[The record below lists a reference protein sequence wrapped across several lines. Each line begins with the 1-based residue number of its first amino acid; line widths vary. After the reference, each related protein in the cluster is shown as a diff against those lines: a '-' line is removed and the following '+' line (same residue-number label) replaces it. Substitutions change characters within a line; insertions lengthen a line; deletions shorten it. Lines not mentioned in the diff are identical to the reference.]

1 MKAVIFQHMVSAGPG
16 SFTRILKECGYEVEV
31 VRTSYTDISAFD
43 ALAPDLLIV
52 MGGAVGVYQ
61 CDNYPFLHDEM
72 RIIRTRVEAGKP
84 YLGICLGA
92 QLLAQ
97 AMGGHV
103 YKGTK
108 GGEIGWQNIVLNEA
122 AKDSPVRAFD
132 GVKVMQWHN
141 DTFDLPQNATLL
153 AHSDK
158 YNQVFS
164 CGVHAL
170 GFQCHIEMTPEGLA
184 DWMVQD
190 VGTFEKHPGL
200 LETFRRET
208 PLYNPLMTKATEHFM
223 KEWLAQIASM
233 ANQETGRKH
242 A

>member
-16 SFTRILKECGYEVEV
+16 SFTRILEEHGFEIEIIK
-31 VRTSYTDISAFD
+31 TSYTDISTFD
-43 ALAPDLLIV
+43 ALAPDLLII
-52 MGGAVGVYQ
+52 MGGAIGVYQ
-61 CDNYPFLHDEM
+61 RDDYPFLHDEM
-72 RIIRTRVEAGKP
+72 RIIRARVEAGKP

-97 AMGGHV
+97 AMGGNV

-108 GGEIGWQNIVLNEA
+108 GGEIGWQNIMLNDA
-122 AKDSPVRAFD
+122 GMKSPVRVFD
-132 GVKVMQWHN
+132 DVKVMQWHN
-141 DTFDLPQNATLL
+141 DTFDLPHGATLL
-153 AHSDK
+153 AHSEK

-164 CGVHAL
+164 CGDHAL

-184 DWMVQD
+184 DWLVQD

-200 LETFRRET
+200 RDAFRNET
-208 PLYNPLMTKATEHFM
+208 PQYNPLMTSATERFM
-223 KEWLAQIASM
+223 KEWLMQMSLM
-233 ANQETGRKH
+233 SNQEADKKH